1 MPRRLSFTRLSTQEQ
16 PLVYLALAFV
26 AGQLLAAR
34 LSLSGGSCLIVAC
47 VAWLLAVVHAC
58 ARGFVWRRSDAGTAL
73 LLAGFCAIGA
83 ALWALNEAGVGEDR
97 VRRMMERGAI
107 NVAEPVEVWGVLSA
121 EPELAPERV
130 YLNVEAWRIAA
141 SSGERAASGTLR
153 LSVSFFEGDESRA
166 EYDALGLGYGSRV
179 RLFAY
184 LRNAHG
190 YRNPGAVNFDEV
202 LEHRGYDAAGVVKSP
217 LLIEKLGDAR
227 RSGVLRFLYRVRAR
241 GITRVL
247 HDFKQP
253 TAGVVAAVLF
263 GNQYFLER
271 ETAENFRAS
280 GTFHLL
286 VISGLHVTLIAL
298 VALALAR
305 PLTLWL
311 VDSRLL
317 RYALV
322 AALMWGYALMVGA
335 QPAVTRATVMLTVVL
350 ASRLVF
356 RRAAGAN
363 TLAAAALALLVWQP
377 RDLTNPAFQL
387 SFLTVLMTVV
397 MTAPLL
403 TRLQSVGAWRPTAL
417 TPYPPRLPAWV
428 KWCAE
433 VFYWNEAGFR
443 ADMRREAV
451 KYNLEKARAAR
462 LLSGFSVTRLL
473 TGTRAARKLSRA
485 PVVRRLSKKPA
496 VRKFNEWLAA
506 RRLDE
511 VSTGRAVQWC
521 LAWAVSAVVAT
532 VGVQIG
538 LLPLMVAHFHRFSL
552 ISPLANV
559 VEGALMFALMIAGGA
574 YLLLSSF
581 APAFAVKLSGPVN
594 ALGEWTTSAA
604 EPLRRMP
611 KAHWRVPDYGEASVV
626 VYAAYFALL
635 LALLL
640 ALDAWNP
647 LRPPRVVTTP
657 SPPSAAPPAQRR
669 SEARLRRAGVGALL
683 AALLGLTALIAWHPF
698 PHRFERG
705 RLSVTFLDAG
715 QGDAILVSFPQGALM
730 LLDAGGR
737 IPFGPRRVTGE
748 GGQEFVED
756 RPGVGEVAVAPYLW
770 RRGVKRLDFI
780 AASHAHSDHTEG
792 FADIARSFEIG
803 AALTG
808 VVPSNDEDFELFS
821 RAAAAARMPLRSLA
835 RGQSFESEGVR
846 VETLA
851 PFADQLDAARSGN
864 DESLVL
870 RLTFGE
876 RTFLLTGD
884 IERRAEAR
892 LVAAGDELRADV
904 LKVAHHGSRTSS
916 TPEFLER
923 VRPSYAV
930 ISVAAPS
937 PFEHPHPQV
946 LENLRRAGAEVLQ
959 TSACGAVTIST
970 DGRDLRVET
979 FVKCR

>member
-1 MPRRLSFTRLSTQEQ
+1 MPRRLSFTRLSLQEQ

-34 LSLSGGSCLIVAC
+34 LSLPVGSYLIAAC
-47 VAWLLAVVHAC
+47 VAWLLAVIHAC
-58 ARGFVWRRSDAGTAL
+58 ARGFAWRRGGMGTAL
-73 LLAGFCAIGA
+73 LLVGFCAVGA

-107 NVAEPVEVWGVLSA
+107 NVAEPAEVWGVLSA

-130 YLNVEAWRIAA
+130 YLDVEVGRVRA
-141 SSGERAASGTLR
+141 SGSGRAASGTLR
-153 LSVSFFEGDESRA
+153 LSVSFFEGDDSRA

-190 YRNPGAVNFDEV
+190 YRNPGAVDFDEM
-202 LEHRGYDAAGVVKSP
+202 LEHRGYDAAGAVKSP
-217 LLIEKLGDAR
+217 LLIEKLGDEP
-227 RSGVLRFLYRVRAR
+227 RSRLLRLLYRARAR
-241 GITRVL
+241 AVTRIL
-247 HDFKQP
+247 RDFKQP
-253 TAGVVAAVLF
+253 TAGVLAAVLF

-317 RYALV
+317 RSALV
-322 AALMWGYALMVGA
+322 LMLMWGYALMVGA

-350 ASRLVF
+350 AARLVF

-387 SFLTVLMTVV
+387 SFLTVLMTVAATV
-397 MTAPLL
+397 PLL

-417 TPYPPRLPAWV
+417 TPYPPRVPAWV

-433 VFYWNEAGFR
+433 VLNWDEAKFR
-443 ADMRREAV
+443 ADMRRETI

-462 LLSGFSVTRLL
+462 GLSGFSMTRVLL
-473 TGTRAARKLSRA
+473 RTRVGVRLSHA

-496 VRKFNEWLAA
+496 VRRLNGWRAA

-511 VSTGRAVQWC
+511 ICAGRVVQRC
-521 LAWAVSAVVAT
+521 LAWAVSAMAAT
-532 VGVQIG
+532 VSVQIG

-552 ISPLANV
+552 ISPAANV
-559 VEGALMFALMIAGGA
+559 VEGALMFALMVAGGA
-574 YLLLSSF
+574 YLLVAAF
-581 APAFAVKLSGPVN
+581 APTAAPRLTGLVN
-594 ALGEWTTSAA
+594 ALGEWTTGAA
-604 EPLRRMP
+604 EPLRRIP
-611 KAHWRVPDYGEASVV
+611 QAHWRVPDFGEESAFW
-626 VYAAYFALL
+626 YAAYFALL
-635 LALLL
+635 LALLCT
-640 ALDAWNP
+640 LDAWNP
-647 LRPPRVVTTP
+647 LRPPRAATAP
-657 SPPSAAPPAQRR
+657 SPPPASPSRG
-669 SEARLRRAGVGALL
+669 ARLWLRRGAVVGLVSALF
-683 AALLGLTALIAWHPF
+683 ALTALIAWHPF

-705 RLSVTFLDAG
+705 RLSVTSLDVG
-715 QGDAILVSFPQGALM
+715 QGDAVLLSFPQGALM

-737 IPFGPRRVTGE
+737 IPFGLRRVTGE

-756 RPGVGEVAVAPYLW
+756 RPGVGEIAVAPYLW
-770 RRGVKRLDFI
+770 RHGVKRLDFI

-792 FADIARSFEIG
+792 FADIARGFEIG

-808 VVPSNDEDFELFS
+808 VVPSHDEDFKLFS
-821 RAAAAARMPLRSLA
+821 RAADAARVPLRSLA
-835 RGQSFESEGVR
+835 RGQSFELEGVR
-846 VETLA
+846 VAALA
-851 PFADQLDAARSGN
+851 PFADQLAAARSGN

-870 RLTFGE
+870 RLAFGE
-876 RTFLLTGD
+876 RAFLLTGD

-892 LVAAGDELRADV
+892 LVAAGEELRADV

-916 TPEFLER
+916 VPEFLER